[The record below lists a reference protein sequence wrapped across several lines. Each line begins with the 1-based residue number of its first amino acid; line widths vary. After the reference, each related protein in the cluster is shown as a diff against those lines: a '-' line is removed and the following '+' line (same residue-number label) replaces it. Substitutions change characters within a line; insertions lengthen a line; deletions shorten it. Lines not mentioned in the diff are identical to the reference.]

1 VFLEKWQRNAIF
13 KAITETELN
22 PRDFELENE
31 TDEARI
37 RVRGSKSIFV
47 VGRDRSASYRVSKAV
62 GEGPL
67 VGYEANSWDGVL
79 HPPLSVWLSEVKR
92 DLETPD
98 LWAEIGKQPLSAM
111 MEGEANKPFSE
122 EEQEQIAEVMAEVKQ
137 QARETYALPAKQ
149 MRLLEAKLDYLIEAA
164 PHSRRID
171 WLNTAIGAVAGAGA
185 GGILTPDVVHKV
197 LAALNAGLGPLF
209 GHPMPLLG
217 P

>member
-13 KAITETELN
+13 EAVTKAELN
-22 PRDFELENE
+22 PRDFALEDDRE
-31 TDEARI
+31 EARI

-47 VGRDRSASYRVSKAV
+47 IGRDRSASYRVSKAV

-67 VGYEANSWDGVL
+67 VGHGANSWLGVL
-79 HPPLSVWLSEVKR
+79 SPPLSLWLSEVKR

-111 MEGEANKPFSE
+111 MEGEANTPFSK
-122 EEQEQIAEVMAEVKQ
+122 EEQEQIAAVMAEVKE
-137 QARETYALPAKQ
+137 QARETYALPAEQ
-149 MRLLEAKLDYLIEAA
+149 MRLLEAKLDYLIDAA

-171 WLNTAIGAVAGAGA
+171 WLNTAIGAVVGAAA

-209 GHPMPLLG
+209 GHPMPMLG